1 MALTSTTLALFK
13 NLGDKTVKLTSA
25 TGIANKMLVY
35 AEGEFMRVTDIS
47 VSPTIGV
54 VPGYMG
60 TTAINHE
67 NGAPAWFG
75 LAGDFPQAPLGPSF
89 NSLLKSASSPAN
101 QTGFAADTYLVGS
114 AVPVPPSGFVNGM
127 RYGCTFDM
135 VKTAAGSATPTVIVR
150 IGTLGTTADAAILT
164 FTFAAGT
171 AAADTGTFVVT
182 AHFRLI
188 GSSAVLVGTCE
199 CRHAL
204 AATGLISTGAS
215 GQGQLSVTSSAFDA
229 TPSNTIIG
237 VSFNGGASFAGT
249 NTLVEA
255 ELKGF

>member
-1 MALTSTTLALFK
+1 MALTSTTLSLAK
-13 NLGDKTVKLTSA
+13 ALGDKTVKLTSA
-25 TGIANKMLVY
+25 SGAAVKQLLYV
-35 AEGEFMRVTDIS
+35 EGEYMRITD
-47 VSPTIGV
+47 VSLTPTLGV
-54 VPGYMG
+54 VPGYQG

-67 NGAPAWFG
+67 NGAPVWFG
-75 LAGDFPQAPLGPSF
+75 PAGDFTTGPLGPSF
-89 NSLLKSASSPAN
+89 NQLLKSAASPAN

-114 AVPVPPSGFVNGM
+114 AVPVPPGGFTNGM
-127 RYGCTFDM
+127 RYTCKFDM
-135 VKTAAGSATPTVIVR
+135 VKTAAGTATPTVIVR
-150 IGTLGTTADAAILT
+150 IGTLGTTADTAILT

-171 AAADTGTFVVT
+171 AAVDTGTFEVA
-182 AHFRLI
+182 AHFRLS
-188 GSSAVLVGTCE
+188 GTTAVLVGTVE

-204 AATGLISTGAS
+204 AATGLVSTGAS

-229 TPSNTIIG
+229 TAINTIIG